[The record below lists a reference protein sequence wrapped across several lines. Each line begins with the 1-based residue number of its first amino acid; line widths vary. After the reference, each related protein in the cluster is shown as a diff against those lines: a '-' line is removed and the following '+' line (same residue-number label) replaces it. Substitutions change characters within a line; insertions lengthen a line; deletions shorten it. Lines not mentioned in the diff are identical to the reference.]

1 MVICHTKKG
10 KVLSTK
16 SKESKAE
23 GKKKAR
29 EGYLG
34 KVAWKKV

>member
-16 SKESKAE
+16 SKVRQKE
-23 GKKKAR
+23 KKAR